1 MKEQTWKKSI
11 AKLTAARATSP
22 SCNKNV
28 ERGLSLSAKYYPTI
42 SCLKASYAGVVYDS
56 KCL

>member
-42 SCLKASYAGVVYDS
+42 RCLKASCVGVV
-56 KCL
+56 

>member
-22 SCNKNV
+22 SYKNV
-28 ERGLSLSAKYYPTI
+28 ERGITLSAKYYPTMN
-42 SCLKASYAGVVYDS
+42 CLKANHAGVV
-56 KCL
+56 